1 MPEESTGTPGPQSP
15 QSSQSSQSS
24 NDDAI
29 RRLER
34 RIESLEYAAQQEN
47 KWWRGGLIA
56 ALVLVALSILIA
68 GHHRHH
74 HPPPGMMGMGMMGSC
89 QGPRMM
95 PYGPPPP
102 NWGYGQGGNYGYGP
116 QEGWRHHREWNG
128 PGAEAPPPPPNR

>member
-1 MPEESTGTPGPQSP
+1 MPEESTSTPGQ
-15 QSSQSSQSS
+15 
-24 NDDAI
+24 NDDAL

-34 RIESLEYAAQQEN
+34 RIENIEYAAEREN

-74 HPPPGMMGMGMMGSC
+74 HPSPGMGMMGMTGMMGRSC
-89 QGPRMM
+89 EGPRMM

-102 NWGYGQGGNYGYGP
+102 PPYWGYGPGGGNYGP
-116 QEGWRHHREWNG
+116 PEGWHHRQWNG
-128 PGAEAPPPPPNR
+128 PGPDGPPPPKG

>member
-1 MPEESTGTPGPQSP
+1 MPEESIGTPSPQSP
-15 QSSQSSQSS
+15 

-34 RIESLEYAAQQEN
+34 RIESLEYAAKHEN

-74 HPPPGMMGMGMMGSC
+74 HPPPGVMMGPGMMGMRGW
-89 QGPRMM
+89 QGGERT
-95 PYGPPPP
+95 PYGPPPPP
-102 NWGYGQGGNYGYGP
+102 NWGYRPGYGP
-116 QEGWRHHREWNG
+116 QEGWHHQWNG
-128 PGAEAPPPPPNR
+128 PGPEGQPPSK